1 MKLDENILLKSN
13 IYLSLC
19 RHSIYNREQLRN
31 NFNLLLPH
39 MDLDL
44 INSVSPVYTALETL
58 GAIGIIAFE
67 MQ

>member
-1 MKLDENILLKSN
+1 
-13 IYLSLC
+13 
-19 RHSIYNREQLRN
+19 
-31 NFNLLLPH
+31 

-58 GAIGIIAFE
+58 GAIGDIAFE